1 MLLSKERYK
10 ICFSLYY
17 NAANT
22 LLYPNNVQIYQFKAK
37 DSKTKPYP
45 LCMANIS
52 KDFTV
57 NNMEKHGLREMLT
70 IFFNSNTTADSDL
83 ENIH

>member
-1 MLLSKERYK
+1 
-10 ICFSLYY
+10 
-17 NAANT
+17 
-22 LLYPNNVQIYQFKAK
+22 
-37 DSKTKPYP
+37 
-45 LCMANIS
+45 MANIS

-83 ENIH
+83 GNIH